1 MKRNLNEAIG
11 SHVDA
16 EDGNIGKV
24 TDFYFDDHKWTIRY
38 LVVETGGWLN
48 QHKVLLSPSAFKK
61 FDWESKKFI
70 VNLTKEQVS
79 NSPDIDTDKTISR
92 QYEIELHDY
101 YSWPV
106 YWGIGALSYAPAAF
120 IRMDEA
126 GEKVSSYQPKGDLSL
141 RSIKEVTGYNMQAN
155 YEEIGHIESFL
166 VDDET
171 WIIDYILGN
180 SQELMPGKKILISP
194 DWVSEVSWIN
204 SEVYV
209 DLTLEAIKYC
219 PEFDY
224 SKMVSPDYE
233 AKLYDYYRSVQK

>member
-1 MKRNLNEAIG
+1 M
-11 SHVDA
+11 
-16 EDGNIGKV
+16 
-24 TDFYFDDHKWTIRY
+24 
-38 LVVETGGWLN
+38 
-48 QHKVLLSPSAFKK
+48 
-61 FDWESKKFI
+61 
-70 VNLTKEQVS
+70 
-79 NSPDIDTDKTISR
+79 
-92 QYEIELHDY
+92 
-101 YSWPV
+101 
-106 YWGIGALSYAPAAF
+106 
-120 IRMDEA
+120 
-126 GEKVSSYQPKGDLSL
+126 SSYQPKGDLSL
-141 RSIKEVTGYNMQAN
+141 RSIKEVIGYNMQAN

-194 DWVSEVSWIN
+194 DWVSEISWIN